1 MLENNVV
8 DDIVRFIEHAV
19 FGAAQTHSPS
29 LCPSLLFVNHNFNRN
44 TAVSIA
50 VTFTNL
56 RACFISPFPP
66 YILSSLPS
74 RQVLPLSF
82 GTWDM
87 HLSYFTIAFNA
98 QHIFYDAF
106 GQMECNGMPR
116 RFVSQLVS
124 VEGREERGERAER
137 GAESQIVYICE

>member
-1 MLENNVV
+1 M
-8 DDIVRFIEHAV
+8 RFSELLKHIPHLCAPLFCLLIIILIEILQYQLQLHLRIYV
-19 FGAAQTHSPS
+19 LVSYLHSP
-29 LCPSLLFVNHNFNRN
+29 LG
-44 TAVSIA
+44 
-50 VTFTNL
+50 
-56 RACFISPFPP
+56 SPP
-66 YILSSLPS
+66 SLPS
-74 RQVLPLSF
+74 RQVVPLSF

-116 RFVSQLVS
+116 RFLSQLVS
-124 VEGREERGERAER
+124 VQGRGGGERGPKG